1 MFIECSYRRVEAIGF
16 SKNTPKMIYLSPCQ
30 TGLFD
35 AKVLGNLNRCIY
47 FIFWYFWRLMR
58 QALLVNPKI
67 LKFEEKLYQI
77 MISKLWHHKC
87 MKKMQMLSNTSFFW
101 QIILIFD
108 VLSWYSNLGLHFEWF
123 QVIADLVCF
132 SSKWKLKHEWAESW
146 NRFQLK
152 RF

>member
-1 MFIECSYRRVEAIGF
+1 MFTECSYRRVEAIGF

-87 MKKMQMLSNTSFFW
+87 MKKMQMLSNTFFFLANDLDFW
-101 QIILIFD
+101 CAVMVPWIPFRVVSSYRRPCLFL
-108 VLSWYSNLGLHFEWF
+108 VKMKLETWMSWIMKQNSN
-123 QVIADLVCF
+123 
-132 SSKWKLKHEWAESW
+132 
-146 NRFQLK
+146 
-152 RF
+152 

>member
-87 MKKMQMLSNTSFFW
+87 MKKMQMLSNTFFLTNNLDFW
-101 QIILIFD
+101 CAVKVQQPWIPFRAVSGYRRPCLFL
-108 VLSWYSNLGLHFEWF
+108 VKMKLETWMSWIMKQNSN
-123 QVIADLVCF
+123 
-132 SSKWKLKHEWAESW
+132 
-146 NRFQLK
+146 
-152 RF
+152 